1 MNRTM
6 KRTFL
11 GMAALLAAFSFTACS
26 TFGGGDEESSS
37 SGSTYTGSASPV
49 LDHVRATGE
58 LRVGVSGNQPPFNM
72 KNKAGELIGL
82 DIDLAKALGASMGTT
97 VRFVEMPFGTL
108 LGALD
113 AGEVDIVLS
122 GLTMT
127 PERNTKVAFA
137 GPYFVSGKGL
147 LTKSEKL
154 AQTDDPEDI
163 NEADLRL
170 VALEGST
177 SYGFL
182 KQATPSAQITATRDY
197 ADAVQLIIE
206 GKADALIADYPACV
220 IQMFLHRDAD
230 LATVASPFTFE
241 PLGAA
246 LPATDPLFLNLVQNY
261 FNMLEGTGLMIQ
273 LQAKWFLDGSWL
285 TELGAVEPAV
295 QQSF

>member
-1 MNRTM
+1 MKRTM
-6 KRTFL
+6 KRSIL
-11 GMAALLAAFSFTACS
+11 GLAVIFAAFSLTACS
-26 TFGGGDEESSS
+26 TLGLESDSS
-37 SGSTYTGSASPV
+37 SGEASYKGSASPV

-58 LRVGVSGNQPPFNM
+58 LRIGVTGNQPPFNM
-72 KNKAGELIGL
+72 KNKAGELMGL
-82 DIDLAKALGASMGTT
+82 DIDLARALAASMGTEP
-97 VRFVEMPFGTL
+97 RFVEMPFSKL

-113 AGEVDIVLS
+113 AGEVDIILS

-147 LTKSEKL
+147 LTLSEKL
-154 AQTDDPEDI
+154 AQTDEPEDI

-177 SYGFL
+177 SYSFL
-182 KQATPSAQITATRDY
+182 KQATPSAQIVGTRDY
-197 ADAVQLIIE
+197 AEAVQLIID

-246 LPATDPLFLNLVQNY
+246 LPATDPLFVNLVQNY
-261 FNMLEGTGLMIQ
+261 FNMLEGTGLTIQ

-285 TELGAVEPAV
+285 AELGASAPVEEK
-295 QQSF
+295 SF

>member
-1 MNRTM
+1 M
-6 KRTFL
+6 KRTIL
-11 GMAALLAAFSFTACS
+11 GLAVLLAAFSFTACS
-26 TFGGGDEESSS
+26 TFGGDGDSGSSS
-37 SGSTYTGSASPV
+37 STYKGSASPT
-49 LDHVRATGE
+49 LDHVSATGE
-58 LRVGVSGNQPPFNM
+58 LRIGVSGNQPPFNM
-72 KNKAGELIGL
+72 KNKAGELIGM
-82 DIDLAKALGASMGTT
+82 DIDLGRALAGSIGTKAT
-97 VRFVEMPFGTL
+97 FVEMPFGEL
-108 LGALD
+108 LGALE
-113 AGEVDIVLS
+113 AGKLDIVLS

-127 PERNTKVAFA
+127 PKRNTKVAFA

-147 LTKSEKL
+147 LTRSEKL
-154 AQTDDPEDI
+154 AQTEEPEDI

-177 SYGFL
+177 SLSFL
-182 KQATPSAQITATRDY
+182 KEATPSAQITGTRDY
-197 ADAVQLIIE
+197 ADAVQLIID

-246 LPATDPLFLNLVQNY
+246 LPAGDPLFMNLVQNY
-261 FNMLEGTGLMIQ
+261 FNMLEGTGLTMQ

-285 TELGAVEPAV
+285 SELGTATPAV